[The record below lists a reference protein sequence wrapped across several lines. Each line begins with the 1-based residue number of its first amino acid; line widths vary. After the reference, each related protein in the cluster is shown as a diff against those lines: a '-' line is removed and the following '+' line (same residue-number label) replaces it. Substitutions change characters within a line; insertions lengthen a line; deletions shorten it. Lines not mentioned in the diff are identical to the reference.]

1 VYCLPNYDFT
11 VIGRKTLAS
20 PIGFTA
26 MTDLKFID
34 QPPRFLFFTGKGG
47 VGKTS
52 VACATAIQLADAGRR
67 VLLVSTDPASNVG
80 QVFGITIGNHI
91 TTVTAVPNLAALEI
105 DPQAAAQ
112 AYRDRI
118 VGPVRGVLPDS
129 VVKGI
134 EEQLSGA
141 CTTEIAAFD
150 EFTALLVDSVLTADY
165 DHIIFDTAPTGH
177 TIRLLQLPGAWNG
190 FLEEGKGD
198 ASCLGPLA
206 GLEKQRTQYKAA
218 VDALADPKRS
228 RLILVARAQQSTLRE
243 VARTHEEL
251 DAIGLSQQYLVINAL
266 LPQAEAA
273 QDSLATALYDR
284 EQLALETIP
293 DVLKT
298 LPCDGIELKPFNL
311 VGLEALRRLLTTA
324 TLTNTHCDA
333 TTVAIQAPR
342 LSTLVDEIAEDGH
355 GLVMLMGKGGV
366 GKTTLAAA
374 VAVNLAKRGLP
385 VHLTTS
391 DPAAHLSETLS
402 GALDNLT
409 VSRIDPHE
417 ETERYRQHVLETK
430 GANLDAQGKALL
442 EEDLRSPCTEEIAVF
457 QAFSRIIREAG
468 KKFVVMDT
476 APTGHTLLLLDA
488 TGAYHREVSRQMAGS
503 EVHYLT
509 PMMQLQDPK
518 QTKVLLVT
526 LAETTPV
533 LEAANLQADLRRAG
547 IEPWAWVINNSIAA
561 TVVHSPLLRQRAAN
575 ELKEIEAVA
584 TVHAKRYAVVPLLK
598 EEPIGV
604 ERLLELSHANKTN

>member
-1 VYCLPNYDFT
+1 MNE
-11 VIGRKTLAS
+11 
-20 PIGFTA
+20 
-26 MTDLKFID
+26 LKFLD

-52 VACATAIQLADAGRR
+52 VACATAIQLAEIGRR

-91 TTVTAVPNLAALEI
+91 TAVSAVPNLAALEI

-218 VDALADPKRS
+218 VDALADPQRS
-228 RLILVARAQQSTLRE
+228 RLVLVARAQQSTLRE

-273 QDSLATALYDR
+273 QDALATALYQR

-298 LPCDGIELKPFNL
+298 LPCDRIELKPFNL
-311 VGLEALRRLLTTA
+311 VGVEALRHLLTTA
-324 TLTNTHCDA
+324 MPSTTPSDA
-333 TTVAIQAPR
+333 TTVAIQAPT
-342 LSTLVDEIAEDGH
+342 LSTLVDTIAEDGH

-374 VAVNLAKRGLP
+374 VAVNLAMRGLP

-409 VSRIDPHE
+409 VSRIDPHA
-417 ETERYRQHVLETK
+417 ETERYRQHVLESK
-430 GANLDAQGKALL
+430 GANLDAQGKLLL

-547 IEPWAWVINNSIAA
+547 IEPWAWIINNSIAA
-561 TVVHSPLLRQRAAN
+561 TAVHSPLLRQRATN

-584 TVHAKRYAVVPLLK
+584 TVHAQRYAVVPLLK

-604 ERLLELSHANKTN
+604 ERLLELSQAN

>member
-1 VYCLPNYDFT
+1 
-11 VIGRKTLAS
+11 
-20 PIGFTA
+20 
-26 MTDLKFID
+26 MKFLE

-52 VACATAIQLADAGRR
+52 IACATSIQLAESGKR

-91 TTVTAVPNLAALEI
+91 TAIPSVPRLAALEI

-112 AYRDRI
+112 VYRDRI
-118 VGPVRGVLPDS
+118 VGPVRGVLPEP
-129 VVKGI
+129 VVKSI

-150 EFTALLVDSVLTADY
+150 EFTALLIDSTLTQEY
-165 DHIIFDTAPTGH
+165 DHIVFDTAPTGH
-177 TIRLLQLPGAWNG
+177 TIRLLQLPGAWSG

-206 GLEKQRTQYKAA
+206 GLEKQREQYKAA
-218 VDALADPKRS
+218 VDALADGSRT
-228 RLILVARAQQSTLRE
+228 RLILVARAQQATLRE

-251 DAIGLSQQYLVINAL
+251 AAIGLRQQHLVINGI
-266 LPQAEAA
+266 LPQIEAVS
-273 QDSLATALYDR
+273 DPLAAAIYEREQTALKD
-284 EQLALETIP
+284 IP

-298 LPCDGIELKPFNL
+298 LPGDRVMLKPFNL
-311 VGLEALRRLLTTA
+311 VGLDALRHL
-324 TLTNTHCDA
+324 
-333 TTVAIQAPR
+333 
-342 LSTLVDEIAEDGH
+342 LVDTPSTSQVNVDAPIELAEPSLSELVDGIAEDGH

-374 VAVNLAKRGLP
+374 VAVELAHRGLP

-391 DPAAHLSETLS
+391 DPAAHLTETLS
-402 GALDNLT
+402 GSLDNLT
-409 VSRIDPHE
+409 VSRIDPHV
-417 ETERYRQHVLETK
+417 ETERYRQHVMETK
-430 GANLDAQGKALL
+430 GASLDAEGRALL

-457 QAFSRIIREAG
+457 QAFSHIIREAG

-488 TGAYHREVSRQMAGS
+488 TGAYHREVARQMGNKGL
-503 EVHYLT
+503 HFTT
-509 PMMQLQDPK
+509 PMMQLQDEK
-518 QTKVLLVT
+518 QTKVLIAT

-533 LEAANLQADLRRAG
+533 LEAGNLQGDLRRAG
-547 IEPWAWVINNSIAA
+547 IEPWAWIINNSVAA
-561 TVVHSPLLRQRAAN
+561 AAAQSPLLRQRAAN
-575 ELKEIEAVA
+575 EIREINAVA
-584 TVHAKRYAVVPLLK
+584 SQYAQRYAVVPLLK
-598 EEPIGV
+598 DEPVGV
-604 ERLLELSHANKTN
+604 DRLLRLSVG

>member
-1 VYCLPNYDFT
+1 MHFLN
-11 VIGRKTLAS
+11 
-20 PIGFTA
+20 
-26 MTDLKFID
+26 

-52 VACATAIQLADAGRR
+52 IACATAVQLATEGKR

-80 QVFGITIGNHI
+80 QVFGERIGNHI
-91 TTVTAVPNLAALEI
+91 TAISAVPNLFALEI

-118 VGPVRGVLPDS
+118 VGPVRGVLPEP
-129 VVKGI
+129 VVKSI

-150 EFTALLVDSVLTADY
+150 EFTALLIDSALTAGY
-165 DHIIFDTAPTGH
+165 AHIIFDTAPTGH
-177 TIRLLQLPGAWNG
+177 TIRLLQLPGAWSG

-218 VDALADPKRS
+218 VEALADPLRT
-228 RLILVARAQQSTLRE
+228 RLVLVARAQRATLRE

-251 DAIGLSQQYLVINAL
+251 AAIGLSQQYLVINGV
-266 LPQAEAA
+266 LPSGQADQDELAA
-273 QDSLATALYDR
+273 AIYCR
-284 EQLALETIP
+284 EQAALGAIP
-293 DVLKT
+293 DALKVL
-298 LPCDGIELKPFNL
+298 PRDQVALKPFNL
-311 VGLEALRRLLTTA
+311 VGLDALRHLLVNTSSPQNPEAIDLPARLDVP
-324 TLTNTHCDA
+324 N
-333 TTVAIQAPR
+333 
-342 LSTLVDEIAEDGH
+342 LSALVDDIASDGH

-374 VAVNLAKRGLP
+374 VAVELAHRGLP

-391 DPAAHLSETLS
+391 DPAAHLAETLEGS
-402 GALDNLT
+402 LVNLT

-417 ETERYRQHVLETK
+417 ETERYRKHVLDTK
-430 GANLDAQGKALL
+430 GAQLDSQGCALL

-488 TGAYHREVSRQMAGS
+488 TGAYHREVTRQMGS
-503 EVHYLT
+503 TGLYYTT

-533 LEAANLQADLRRAG
+533 LEAANLQSDLRRAG
-547 IEPWAWVINNSIAA
+547 IEPWAWVVNNSVAA
-561 TVVHSPLLRQRAAN
+561 ANPRAPLLRQRAHN
-575 ELKEIEAVA
+575 ELREIDAVA
-584 TVHAKRYAVVPLLK
+584 SLHAKRFAVVPLLK
-598 EEPIGV
+598 DEPVGV
-604 ERLLELSHANKTN
+604 ERLRDLAEPIAEGV

>member
-1 VYCLPNYDFT
+1 MNE
-11 VIGRKTLAS
+11 
-20 PIGFTA
+20 
-26 MTDLKFID
+26 LKFID

-52 VACATAIQLADAGRR
+52 VACATAIQLADAGQR

-80 QVFGITIGNHI
+80 QVFGITIGNQI
-91 TTVTAVPNLAALEI
+91 TAVSAVPNLAALEI

-150 EFTALLVDSVLTADY
+150 EFTALLVDSALTADY
-165 DHIIFDTAPTGH
+165 EHIIFDTAPTGH

-218 VDALADPKRS
+218 VDALADPQRS

-273 QDSLATALYDR
+273 QDKLATALFQR
-284 EQLALETIP
+284 EQLALESLP
-293 DVLKT
+293 DVLTT
-298 LPCDGIELKPFNL
+298 LPCDRIELKPFNL
-311 VGLEALRRLLTTA
+311 VGLEALRHLLTTA
-324 TLTNTHCDA
+324 TPSNTQNED
-333 TTVAIQAPR
+333 TTIAIQAPS
-342 LSTLVDEIAEDGH
+342 LSTLVDTIAEDGH

-366 GKTTLAAA
+366 GKTTLAAT
-374 VAVNLAKRGLP
+374 VAVNLAMRGLP

-402 GALDNLT
+402 GVLDNLT

-430 GANLDAQGKALL
+430 GAGLDAQGKALL

-533 LEAANLQADLRRAG
+533 VEAANLQADLRRAG

-604 ERLLELSHANKTN
+604 ERLLELSQPN